1 MEKLYSLRRQMVS
14 LLLMMM
20 TQKICLTCEEHTN
33 EAIPLSTLHSKK
45 HKGWSCSD
53 TGEEEVYLV
62 YF

>member
-33 EAIPLSTLHSKK
+33 EAIPLSTLHSEK